1 MKRLN
6 GYGRMADIG
15 LRSAI
20 TAGSFGVVGAVFSL
34 FFFADVPKVRT
45 DIMQVGPL
53 LLHSPLN
60 LYCISNGTQKL
71 PLVGDYFVRE
81 IPPSDNVSILRRC
94 NLKDTRLTKCSHS
107 EQSVLYLKPRPYIHA
122 CLQGHL
128 RKQIAT
134 SRLAI

>member
-1 MKRLN
+1 MKGLN

-15 LRSAI
+15 LRSGI
-20 TAGSFGVVGAVFSL
+20 TAGSFGVVGAVFAL

-45 DIMQVGPL
+45 DIMQVGHSFP
-53 LLHSPLN
+53 HSPSN
-60 LYCISNGTQKL
+60 LYCISNGKQKL

-107 EQSVLYLKPRPYIHA
+107 EQSVLYLNQRPYKHT
-122 CLQGHL
+122 CLQG
-128 RKQIAT
+128 T
-134 SRLAI
+134 